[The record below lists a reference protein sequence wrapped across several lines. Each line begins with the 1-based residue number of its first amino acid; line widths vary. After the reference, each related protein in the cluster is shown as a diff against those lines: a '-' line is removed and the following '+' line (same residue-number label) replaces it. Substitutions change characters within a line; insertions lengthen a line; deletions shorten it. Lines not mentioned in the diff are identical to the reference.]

1 MSMSHPDI
9 TQSKNRL
16 TRFRSLWFRQQSNLA
31 DGSQVVY
38 QKLLD
43 AYNEPHRV
51 YHNLTHITNCLTIF
65 DQVSELL
72 DNPDA
77 VELAIWFHDIIYKIE
92 DSDNEQLSANLFMA
106 LTDGLFNNEFRGT
119 VYQHIMATCHNCSSI
134 TNSDTK
140 LIVDID
146 LSSFGL
152 PWAKFLNDN
161 KNVRAEMCHIPDED
175 YNQKQMSF
183 QLSLLNQPSFFK
195 SDYFHEHYEAQARS
209 NIAKLFE
216 LIKNGEAP
224 S

>member
-1 MSMSHPDI
+1 MLHQDI
-9 TQSKNRL
+9 NQPKDHS
-16 TRFRSLWFRQQSNLA
+16 TRFGSLWSRQQSNLA

-38 QKLLD
+38 EKLLD

-51 YHNLTHITNCLTIF
+51 YHNLTHITSCLKIF
-65 DQVSELL
+65 DQISELL
-72 DNPDA
+72 DDPDA
-77 VELAIWFHDIIYKIE
+77 VELAIWFHDVIYKVK
-92 DSDNEQLSANLFMA
+92 DGSDNEQRSANLFMT
-106 LTDGLFNNEFRGT
+106 LTESLFNNEFRNT
-119 VYQHIMATCHNCSSI
+119 VYEHIMATRHNCSSI

-140 LIVDID
+140 LMVDID

-161 KNVRAEMCHIPDED
+161 RNVRAEMCHIPDDD

-183 QLSLLNQPSFFK
+183 QRSLLSQPSFFK
-195 SDYFHEHYEAQARS
+195 SDYFHEHYEAQAHR

-216 LIKNGEAP
+216 LIKNGDAP